1 MTEIFSKRFNRPN
14 FNILMADFYE
24 EEQKTDIKTDV
35 IRLRDQLDGNDSNQ
49 RKIAAKRVISLM
61 RQGENVQPL
70 FASMLRCVKT
80 KDLELKKLTYLYLVQ
95 YSTQEPE
102 QAIMAVNTFIQ
113 DSQDMNPFIR
123 ALAVRNMC
131 RIHLENVAENM
142 IIPLRQ
148 CLKDSDPYVRKT
160 AAFGVSKLYDIIPE
174 AVENASLFTDLLS
187 LLHDENPMVVSNTA
201 AAIFEINEKR
211 TSPIFQLNS
220 DTIAPLL
227 NAIISCNEWCQ
238 IIILDALSK
247 YTPTSAEDAAYLIDR
262 LIPFLK
268 NNNPSVVIG
277 AFRCIFL
284 YMEPSQK
291 TPQDLF
297 PQIIP
302 PFITLVSNSETEVQY
317 VVLRTLSLF
326 VLKYPRAISREI
338 RVFFCKYNEP
348 SYVKMQ
354 KLDIIVTITSPMNV
368 QFVLNELNEYCNSV
382 DVAFVQKSIR
392 CIGQLA
398 LRIASA
404 APRCVDILVELV
416 SRKADYSIEEAII
429 VVCDIL
435 RKYPGKFESVLNSVC
450 SHLDQI
456 KAPRAKVAGIWI
468 LGEYCHLIDNVDVIL
483 DPFLDS
489 FHDEQSLVQLQI
501 LSSLVKIY
509 VHNPDQARDQLQFV
523 LNQATK
529 DGNVPDVKNKALI
542 YWRLLSADMEASK
555 NILIFD
561 KKAVLHSGVQFKPE
575 VLSELI
581 KNMGMVSGVLHVVP
595 SDFVSRIKYVP
606 EDNNGNDLVELDDSQ
621 LRLWRPMKLNDS
633 RFIDILSD
641 NDSTNLYLRIVNKS
655 SNPIGG
661 FALAINTN
669 ALGLGLVQ
677 GPQPNFPQQIDSGDV
692 AEVTIPLT
700 VDDKYLSAPNANQ
713 SSQNVIQIALR
724 TSAGDVF
731 GLGRIPVEIALSES
745 GNIGQDAFR
754 SVFAQA
760 SSTSSTTINDA
771 NVASDELL
779 QSRRIYVVGKNGNKK
794 YISFAFNQNSV
805 FVGELTQ
812 NGSQIVVVLKATQQ
826 QYLPIIISCA
836 PDLFTQK

>member
-1 MTEIFSKRFNRPN
+1 
-14 FNILMADFYE
+14 MAEFYE

-35 IRLRDQLDGNDSNQ
+35 IRLRDQLDGNDPSE
-49 RKIAAKRVISLM
+49 RKNAAKRVVSLM

-70 FASMLRCVKT
+70 FTSMLRCVKT
-80 KDLELKKLTYLYLVQ
+80 KDIELKKLTYLYLVQ

-113 DSQDMNPFIR
+113 DSQDPNPLIR

-148 CLKDSDPYVRKT
+148 CLKDTDPYVRKT

-174 AVENASLFTDLLS
+174 AVENASLFSELLS
-187 LLHDENPMVVSNTA
+187 LLSDENPMVVSNTA
-201 AAIFEINEKR
+201 SAIFEINEKR
-211 TSPIFQLNS
+211 TTPIFQLNS

-227 NAIISCNEWCQ
+227 SAISSCNEWCQ
-238 IIILDALSK
+238 TMLLDALSK
-247 YTPTSAEDAAYLIDR
+247 YMPTSSEDASFLIDR

-268 NNNPSVVIG
+268 NNNPAVVIG

-291 TPQDLF
+291 TPQELF

-326 VLKYPRAISREI
+326 VQKYPKAISREI

-354 KLDIIVTITSPMNV
+354 KLDIIVIITTAQNV

-398 LRIASA
+398 LRISNA
-404 APRCVDILVELV
+404 APKCVDILVELV
-416 SRKADYSIEEAII
+416 SRKADYSIEEAIV

-450 SHLDQI
+450 SHLEQI

-468 LGEYCHLIDNVDVIL
+468 LGEYCHLIDKVDVIL

-489 FHDEQSLVQLQI
+489 FHDEQPLVQLQI

-509 VHNPDQARDQLQFV
+509 INNPDQARDQLQFV

-529 DGNVPDVKNKALI
+529 DGNVPDVKNRALI
-542 YWRLLSADMEASK
+542 YWRLLSANIEGAK

-561 KKAVLHSGVQFKPE
+561 KKAVLHSGVQFKPD

-595 SDFVSRIKYVP
+595 ADFVNRVKYVP
-606 EDNNGNDLVELDDSQ
+606 EDMNGNELELDDSM

-641 NDSTNLYLRIVNKS
+641 NDKTNLYLRIVNKS
-655 SNPIGG
+655 PNPIGG
-661 FALAINTN
+661 FAFAINTN
-669 ALGLGLVQ
+669 ILGLGL
-677 GPQPNFPQQIDSGDV
+677 PPNSQPNFPQQIDSGDV
-692 AEVTIPLT
+692 AEVTVPL
-700 VDDKYLSAPNANQ
+700 VVNEKYLSQPNPN
-713 SSQNVIQIALR
+713 SPQNVIQIALR
-724 TSAGDVF
+724 SSAGDVF
-731 GLGRIPVEIALSES
+731 GIGRIPLEIALSES

-754 SVFAQA
+754 NVFSQA
-760 SSTSSTTINDA
+760 TATSSANIDDA

-779 QSRRIYVVGKNGNKK
+779 QARRIYVVGKNGNKK
-794 YISFAFNQNSV
+794 YISFAFSKNSV

-812 NGSQIVVVLKATQQ
+812 NGSQVVVVLKATAQQ
-826 QYLPIIISCA
+826 LLPLIISCA
-836 PDLFTQK
+836 SDLFTQK